1 MLGTW
6 QSVALVDLNQGNP
19 RRSPR
24 LSFLPG
30 QRRPVGWCP
39 VQTHEIR
46 KRFLDHFVNAGH
58 TEVPSASVILDD
70 PNLLFVNAGMVQFV
84 PFFLGQRTAP
94 YTTATSIQK
103 CIRTPDIDEVGI
115 TTRHNTFFQMAG
127 NFSFGDYFKR
137 GAIELAWTLLTNP
150 VSEGG
155 YGFDP
160 ERLWAT
166 VFYDDDEAVALWQ
179 EVAGLPPERIQ
190 RRGMADNYWSM
201 GIPGPCGPC
210 SEIYYDRGPEYGVEG
225 GPEADEN
232 RYIEIWNLVFMQN
245 ERGEGTSKDD
255 FEILGPLPRQNIDTG
270 MGVERI
276 ACLLQGVDN
285 VYETDLLRPVID
297 TVEQYAPRGY
307 GQGNGTDDIRYRV
320 IADHTRT
327 AAIIIADGV
336 TPSNEG
342 RGYVLRRLLRR
353 IIRSAKLLGIE
364 APIVGELMA
373 TVRDAMGPSYPELVT
388 DFDRISRIAVAEE
401 TAFNRTLASGS
412 KLFEDAATATRS
424 SGKTQL
430 AGSDAFALHDTY
442 GFPIEL
448 TLEMAAEA
456 GLSVDELGFRELM
469 AEQRRRA
476 KADAAAR
483 KHAHADLSA
492 FRELVDAGPT
502 EFTGF
507 DELSSEARILGI
519 FVDGKRV
526 PVVAHH
532 APGDT
537 ELRVEIVLDRTPLYA
552 ESGGQIADAGW
563 ITGTGGSQSAKAAVT
578 DVQKIAKSLWVHRV
592 NVESGEFVEGDTIVA
607 AVDPHWRRG
616 ATQGHSGT
624 HMVHAALRQV
634 LGPNA
639 VQAGSLNRPGYLRFD
654 FNSQSA
660 LTEEQRNQVEEVSNE
675 AVQADYPV
683 NTFLTG
689 LEKAKAMGA
698 MAMFGEQYPDEVRVV
713 EIGGP
718 FSLELC
724 GGTHVNNSAQIGPI
738 TILGESSVGSGVRR
752 VEAYVGLDS
761 FRHLSKERAL
771 MAGLASSLKVPSDEV
786 PARVAILVE
795 KLKTAEKELERVRL
809 NAARSGA
816 ADAAGTAEQ
825 IGTVRLVAQ
834 RMASGMS
841 AGDLRSLVGDIKSR
855 LGSDPGVVVLIAE
868 ADSENG
874 PTVPFVVAA
883 NQAAQDA
890 GVRANELVQCVST
903 AVGGRGGGKPDLAQ
917 GSGKDAAGI
926 EAALAAVRAELAR
939 G

>member
-1 MLGTW
+1 M
-6 QSVALVDLNQGNP
+6 
-19 RRSPR
+19 
-24 LSFLPG
+24 
-30 QRRPVGWCP
+30 
-39 VQTHEIR
+39 QTHEIR
-46 KRFLDHFVNAGH
+46 KRFLDHFVQAGH

-84 PFFLGQRTAP
+84 PFFLGQRTPP
-94 YTTATSIQK
+94 YDTATSIQK

-137 GAIELAWTLLTNP
+137 RAIELAWTLLTKP
-150 VSEGG
+150 VAEGG

-166 VFYDDDEAVALWQ
+166 VFYDDDEAVQLWQ
-179 EVAGLPPERIQ
+179 EVAGLPIERIQ

-245 ERGEGTSKDD
+245 ERGEGTSKED
-255 FEILGPLPRQNIDTG
+255 FEILGPLPRKNIDTG

-276 ACLLQGVDN
+276 ACLLQNVDN

-297 TVEQYAPRGY
+297 KVAEYAPRGY
-307 GQGNGTDDIRYRV
+307 GQGSHEDDVRYRV
-320 IADHTRT
+320 IADHSRT
-327 AAIIIADGV
+327 AAIIIGDGV
-336 TPSNEG
+336 TPGNEG

-353 IIRSAKLLGIE
+353 IIRAAKLLGVE
-364 APIVGELMA
+364 QPIMAELMV
-373 TVRDAMGPSYPELVT
+373 TVRDAMGPSYPELVS
-388 DFDRISRIAVAEE
+388 DFDRIQRIAVAEE

-412 KLFEDAATATRS
+412 KLFEDAAAATKS
-424 SGKTQL
+424 AGKSVL
-430 AGSDAFALHDTY
+430 GGSEAFTLHDTY

-507 DELSSEARILGI
+507 DELTSEARILGI

-526 PVVAHH
+526 PVVAHGGREQ
-532 APGDT
+532 AA
-537 ELRVEIVLDRTPLYA
+537 ERVEIVLDRTPLYA

-563 ITGTGGSQSAKAAVT
+563 ISGTGGGGAAKAAVT
-578 DVQKIAKSLWVHRV
+578 DVQKIAKTLWVHRV
-592 NVESGEFVEGDTIVA
+592 NVESGEFVEGDTVTA
-607 AVDPHWRRG
+607 AVDPEWRRG

-639 VQAGSLNRPGYLRFD
+639 VQAGSLNRPGYLWFD
-654 FNSQSA
+654 FNYQGA
-660 LTEEQRNQVEEVSNE
+660 LSDEQRAQVEEVTNE
-675 AVQADYPV
+675 AVQADFEV
-683 NTFLTG
+683 HTFNEK

-698 MAMFGEQYPDEVRVV
+698 MAMFGESYPDEVRVV

-724 GGTHVNNSAQIGPI
+724 GGTHVHNSAQIGPV

-761 FRHLSKERAL
+761 FRHLAKERAL
-771 MAGLASSLKVPSDEV
+771 MAGLATSLKVPSEEV
-786 PARVAILVE
+786 PARVANLVE
-795 KLKTAEKELERVRL
+795 RLKAAEKELDRVRL
-809 NAARSGA
+809 ATARAAAANAA
-816 ADAAGTAEQ
+816 AGAEQ
-825 IGTVRLVAQ
+825 VGKVRLVAQ
-834 RMASGMS
+834 RMSAGMN
-841 AGDLRSLVGDIKSR
+841 AGDLRSLVGDIRGKM
-855 LGSDPGVVVLIAE
+855 GSEPGVVVLI
-868 ADSENG
+868 SEG
-874 PTVPFVVAA
+874 DEGTVPFVVAT
-883 NQAAQDA
+883 NPAAQDA
-890 GVRANELVQCVST
+890 GLRANDLIKQISS
-903 AVGGRGGGKPDLAQ
+903 AVDGRGGGKADLAQ
-917 GSGKDAAGI
+917 GSGKNPGGIDAALG
-926 EAALAAVRAELAR
+926 AVRAEIAR
-939 G
+939 S

>member
-1 MLGTW
+1 M
-6 QSVALVDLNQGNP
+6 
-19 RRSPR
+19 
-24 LSFLPG
+24 
-30 QRRPVGWCP
+30 
-39 VQTHEIR
+39 QTHEIR
-46 KRFLDHFVNAGH
+46 KRFTDHFVKAGH

-84 PFFLGQRTAP
+84 PYFLGQRTPP

-103 CIRTPDIDEVGI
+103 CIRTPDIDEVGV

-137 GAIELAWTLLTNP
+137 RAIELAWTLLTNP

-160 ERLWAT
+160 QRLWAT
-166 VFYDDDEAVALWQ
+166 VFYDDDEAVQLWQ

-210 SEIYYDRGPEYGVEG
+210 SEIYYDRGPEYGVAG
-225 GPEADEN
+225 GPEANED

-245 ERGEGTSKDD
+245 ERGEGTSKED
-255 FEILGPLPRQNIDTG
+255 FEILGPLPRRNIDTG
-270 MGVERI
+270 MGIERI

-297 TVEQYAPRGY
+297 AAARHTSRGY
-307 GQGNGTDDIRYRV
+307 GGGSATDDVRYRV
-320 IADHTRT
+320 IADHSRT
-327 AAIIIADGV
+327 AAVIIADGV

-353 IIRSAKLLGIE
+353 IIRAAKLLGIE
-364 APIVGELMA
+364 RPIVGELME

-388 DFDRISRIAVAEE
+388 DFDRINRIAVAEE

-412 KLFEDAATATRS
+412 KLFEDAAAATRS
-424 SGKTQL
+424 
-430 AGSDAFALHDTY
+430 AGRTELPGAQAFALHDTY

-483 KHAHADLSA
+483 KHAHADLTA

-507 DELSSEARILGI
+507 DELSSQARILGI

-526 PVVAHH
+526 PVAAHH
-532 APGDT
+532 PRVHSET
-537 ELRVEIVLDRTPLYA
+537 VPPERVEIVLDRTPLYA
-552 ESGGQIADAGW
+552 ESGGQIADAGH
-563 ITGTGGSQSAKAAVT
+563 ITGTGAGESARAAVT
-578 DVQKIAKSLWVHRV
+578 DVQKIAKTLWVHRV
-592 NVESGEFVEGDTIVA
+592 NVESGEFVEGDTVLA
-607 AVDPHWRRG
+607 AVDPEWRRG

-654 FNSQSA
+654 FNSQGP
-660 LTEEQRNQVEEVSNE
+660 LTDEQRNRVEEVANE
-675 AVQADYPV
+675 AVQADFPV

-689 LEKAKAMGA
+689 LDKAKAMGA

-724 GGTHVNNSAQIGPI
+724 GGTHVHNSAQIGPI
-738 TILGESSVGSGVRR
+738 TILGEASVGSGVRR

-761 FRHLSKERAL
+761 FRHLAKERAL

-786 PARVAILVE
+786 PARVATLVE
-795 KLKTAEKELERVRL
+795 RLRSAEKELERVRL
-809 NAARSGA
+809 SAARAAAGNAAA
-816 ADAAGTAEQ
+816 TAEQ
-825 IGTVRLVAQ
+825 VGKVRLVAQ
-834 RMASGMS
+834 RMAAGMT
-841 AGDLRSLVGDIKSR
+841 AADLRSLVGDIR
-855 LGSDPGVVVLIAE
+855 GRFGSDPGVVVLLAE
-868 ADSENG
+868 GADG
-874 PTVPFVVAA
+874 GVPFVVAA

-890 GVRANELVQCVST
+890 GIRANDLVADVAA
-903 AVGGRGGGKPDLAQ
+903 AVGGRGGGKADLAQ
-917 GSGKDAAGI
+917 GSGKDPSGI
-926 EAALAAVRAELAR
+926 EAALAAVRAELA
-939 G
+939 GN